1 MDSLTLRYLNI
12 SERLRKRDWAISN
25 QEIDE
30 SFRTVTQVEADA
42 RVRLERF
49 RNYTYMAV
57 ASALILLL
65 LILLYFIIKRYRKR
79 LSDNKYLFERV
90 KESVK
95 QQPLPPKEV
104 PENEKEYLAQML
116 TDYMK
121 EEERFQE
128 VTGLSISDT
137 LQQMRLEYARNLVEN
152 TDDILEVVATKSGFG
167 SDRTFYRLFRQ
178 AYGITPTAYRK
189 MHRIV
194 EDDNN

>member
-1 MDSLTLRYLNI
+1 
-12 SERLRKRDWAISN
+12 
-25 QEIDE
+25 
-30 SFRTVTQVEADA
+30 
-42 RVRLERF
+42 
-49 RNYTYMAV
+49 
-57 ASALILLL
+57 
-65 LILLYFIIKRYRKR
+65 
-79 LSDNKYLFERV
+79 
-90 KESVK
+90 
-95 QQPLPPKEV
+95 
-104 PENEKEYLAQML
+104 ML

-121 EEERFQE
+121 EEERFRDPKFSTSALEKELGVKKYALNLAFQE